1 MDSGADDG
9 VEIGEPSPLREG
21 SRVRT
26 FHRSAT
32 IHGVIAFPSRVL
44 SAPVRRSLR
53 VGVIAGGIALC
64 FGFGVAA
71 DPSKPPAVPSPI
83 GKPAPEIRIEEWV
96 KGAPLDHF
104 EKGRI
109 YVVDFWATWCG
120 PCRAAIPHL
129 TRLAKKHP
137 GEIEVIGISISETQE
152 TPEDREYIGRVR
164 TFVRKMGEQMEYRV
178 AVDRPDRFMH
188 ATWFKP
194 AGTGGIPTAYI
205 IDRDGRV
212 AWVGIGSPDD
222 VERIV
227 EQVRSGTF
235 DIAKETERQRQL
247 EADALKR
254 SEADRAAAASSHV
267 EIDRKYPGYQA
278 AMKRGDLA
286 AAIASLDSAFDG
298 HPELEASGAYQWK
311 LMALLQRNKTNAVNA
326 YAADLLKRFADN
338 DDIQSFLSACIVATS
353 EEARFDTR
361 LALESARKAA
371 EAAKPESRWAQFT
384 QWRLGW
390 AYFHRG
396 DRANALKHLQA
407 ARDGVRRLKGRFEFD
422 NLEAECDEA
431 LRIVQA
437 TGK

>member
-1 MDSGADDG
+1 M
-9 VEIGEPSPLREG
+9 
-21 SRVRT
+21 
-26 FHRSAT
+26 
-32 IHGVIAFPSRVL
+32 
-44 SAPVRRSLR
+44 
-53 VGVIAGGIALC
+53 
-64 FGFGVAA
+64 AA
-71 DPSKPPAVPSPI
+71 DSSTPPSLPSPI
-83 GKPAPEIRIEEWV
+83 GKPAPEIRVEEWV
-96 KGAPLDHF
+96 KGAPLDQF
-104 EKGRI
+104 KKGRI

-137 GEIEVIGISISETQE
+137 GEVEVIGVSISETQE
-152 TPEDREYIGRVR
+152 TPGDREYIGRVKA
-164 TFVRKMGEQMEYRV
+164 FVRKMGEQMDYRV

-188 ATWFKP
+188 STWFKP

-212 AWVGIGSPDD
+212 AWVGIGSPED

-235 DIAKETERQRQL
+235 DIAKEIERQRQL

-254 SEADRAAAASSHV
+254 SEADRAAAASSRV
-267 EIDRKYPGYQA
+267 EIDQKYPGYQA

-286 AAIASLDSAFDG
+286 AAIASLDAAFAG
-298 HPELEASGAYQWK
+298 HPEREASGAYQWK
-311 LMALLQRNKTNAVNA
+311 LMALLQRNRTNEVNA
-326 YAADLLKRFADN
+326 YAEELLKRFPDN

-371 EAAKPESRWAQFT
+371 DAAKPDSRWAQFT

-390 AYFHRG
+390 AYYHRG
-396 DRANALKHLQA
+396 DRVSALKHLQA
-407 ARDGVRRLKGRFEFD
+407 ARDGVRRLKGRFEFGS
-422 NLEAECDEA
+422 LEAECDEA

-437 TGK
+437 AGK